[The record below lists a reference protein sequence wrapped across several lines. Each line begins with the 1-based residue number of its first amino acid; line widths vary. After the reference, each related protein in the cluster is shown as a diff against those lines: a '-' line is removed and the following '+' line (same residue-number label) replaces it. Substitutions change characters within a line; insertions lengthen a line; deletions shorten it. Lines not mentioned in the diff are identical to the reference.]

1 MTVTKA
7 DREAAV
13 RALRVCD
20 GRDGCGCADSIAR
33 AEFVESPEQPHDD
46 DEWTRVAAAIAQA
59 RAEGRRA
66 GVEEAARVCEE
77 VMYQAMTDSES
88 GSFMA
93 DDYRERAYGAWDCYD
108 GVRRIA
114 WPCPDCVAQGKPTSW
129 QPVDEDGAKGD
140 EVHCQR
146 CEGHG
151 IDLAAWNALARDG
164 GGER

>member
-1 MTVTKA
+1 MADVTTRE

-13 RALRVCD
+13 WAMGYDAEHVHVAHWIATGEIREPFSWH
-20 GRDGCGCADSIAR
+20 ADTS
-33 AEFVESPEQPHDD
+33 SY
-46 DEWTRVAAAIAQA
+46 VAAAIAEA
-59 RAEGRRA
+59 RADGRRA
-66 GVEEAARVCEE
+66 GVEEAARVCEA

-114 WPCPDCVAQGKPTSW
+114 WPCPDCVAQGKPTSR
-129 QPVDEDGAKGD
+129 QPVDEDGAKGY

-151 IDLAAWNALARDG
+151 VDLAAWDALARDG
-164 GGER
+164 GGNG